1 MQSSGPSSDA
11 PTKVPN
17 PVRIFVVDDHPIFS
31 DVIAEVLNDAPDFTV
46 VGTARD
52 GESALALIE
61 NLQFDV
67 LILDL
72 VLPSMSGLE
81 VLEAVRA
88 RNAQVKTVICSGV
101 ATDEVVIA
109 AFSSGVNAI
118 MEKTSNVEEL
128 LQTLRAVARGE
139 FPMSARLN
147 EVLRAAVQQRL
158 LTKPLSAFDLQ
169 ILRRLAN
176 GLEVKE
182 VASELGISAS
192 GIYKARTRIAARL
205 AISKPNGLSQ
215 AAARLGLVPRVPEY
229 DGRSLVHPRSAVS

>member
-1 MQSSGPSSDA
+1 MQPTDPSSVA
-11 PTKVPN
+11 PVKVPN

-31 DVIAEVLNDAPDFTV
+31 DVIAEVLNDAPDFIV

-72 VLPSMSGLE
+72 VLPLMSGLE
-81 VLEAVRA
+81 LLEAIRA
-88 RNAQVKTVICSGV
+88 RNPHLKTVICSGV
-101 ATDEVVIA
+101 ATDEVIIA

-158 LTKPLSAFDLQ
+158 LTKPLSASDLQ
-169 ILRRLAN
+169 ILRRLAS
-176 GLEVKE
+176 GLGVKE

-192 GIYKARTRIAARL
+192 GIYKARTRITARL
-205 AISKPNGLSQ
+205 AIAKPNGLPL
-215 AAARLGLVPRVPEY
+215 AAARLGLVPRVPER
-229 DGRSLVHPRSAVS
+229 DGLSFGHPRPSAS